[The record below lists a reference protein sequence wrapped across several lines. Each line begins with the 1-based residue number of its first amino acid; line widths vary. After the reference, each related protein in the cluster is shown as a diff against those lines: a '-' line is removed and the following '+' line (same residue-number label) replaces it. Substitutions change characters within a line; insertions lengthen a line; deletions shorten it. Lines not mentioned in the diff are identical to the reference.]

1 MKQNQDYKN
10 ESLAALKGNW
20 APAVLAGIVLYAVM
34 GVVMGPYYGVNIA
47 SAISGVTAH
56 AIIPLYVGTLV
67 LIYLV
72 GWPLTVGYYN
82 AQKVLLVNGDNR
94 LIQNMFEIGFG
105 NWLHYVWG
113 SILMMLYIALWTLL
127 LFIPGIIKSYSYA
140 MTYYILVERPELS
153 ANQAIDE
160 SRRLMKGH
168 KFDLFY
174 LDLSFIGWI
183 LLSMLTCG
191 IGLLWVMPYWVTA
204 RAAFWE
210 DIKANDPA
218 WQA

>member
-34 GVVMGPYYGVNIA
+34 GVVMGPYYGVSIA
-47 SAISGVTAH
+47 SAISGVTSH

-72 GWPLTVGYYN
+72 GLPLTVGYYN

-113 SILMMLYIALWTLL
+113 SILMILYVTLWSLL

>member
-34 GVVMGPYYGVNIA
+34 GVVMGPYYGVSIA
-47 SAISGVTAH
+47 SAISGVTSH

-113 SILMMLYIALWTLL
+113 TVLMISCSPAVSVSCGSCLIGSP
-127 LFIPGIIKSYSYA
+127 PGLPSGRISRP
-140 MTYYILVERPELS
+140 MTRPG
-153 ANQAIDE
+153 
-160 SRRLMKGH
+160 RH
-168 KFDLFY
+168 KD
-174 LDLSFIGWI
+174 
-183 LLSMLTCG
+183 
-191 IGLLWVMPYWVTA
+191 
-204 RAAFWE
+204 
-210 DIKANDPA
+210 
-218 WQA
+218 

>member
-34 GVVMGPYYGVNIA
+34 GVVMGPYYGVSIA
-47 SAISGVTAH
+47 SAISGVTSH

-72 GWPLTVGYYN
+72 GLPLTVGYYN

-160 SRRLMKGH
+160 SRRLMRGH